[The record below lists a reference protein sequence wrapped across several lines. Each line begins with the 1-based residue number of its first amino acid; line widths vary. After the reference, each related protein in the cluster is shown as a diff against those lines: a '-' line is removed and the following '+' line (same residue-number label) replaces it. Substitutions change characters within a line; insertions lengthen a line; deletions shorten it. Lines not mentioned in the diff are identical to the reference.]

1 MKVGYVRVS
10 TTDQNTARQEVLME
24 ELGVGGFMG
33 VQDVENGMK
42 VAVAV
47 KDANGN
53 KTTKPVINGTYSLTQ
68 IREQYEI
75 DEMER
80 SIEGITVVVSL
91 AAFVSLINT
100 INGEAYSNDE
110 EVDEVTMDNIDDH
123 IYYYNGETY
132 DEYVASFVEA
142 NSELTV

>member
-1 MKVGYVRVS
+1 M
-10 TTDQNTARQEVLME
+10 
-24 ELGVGGFMG
+24 
-33 VQDVENGMK
+33 
-42 VAVAV
+42 
-47 KDANGN
+47 
-53 KTTKPVINGTYSLTQ
+53 TQ

-75 DEMER
+75 EEIER